1 LLVLSNNNLSTLP
14 EWFSEMKKLKYL
26 YSDNNNYKEIPT
38 VLYNMNLF
46 ELHISSNQVTN
57 VSFELKKIVT
67 LKKLDIADNSIN
79 YRKISRIKQTLKY
92 CMIIN

>member
-14 EWFSEMKKLKYL
+14 EWFSEMKQLKYL
-26 YSDNNNYKEIPT
+26 YLDNNNYKEIPT
-38 VLYNMNLF
+38 VLYNMNLI